1 MKNNYAII
9 LSILTVFILI
19 ALKVFN
25 NIQKKNNNKAFYNIS
40 FNEGIE
46 LNQIEIIS
54 SKKIDLIE
62 KNNNLKSVLND
73 NENKDYI
80 YRLVFE
86 DKIELQN
93 FKTNAFNDLLSKN
106 DDILE
111 QQFSSCIKEIERE
124 IVRKSILEKSERIDG
139 RNLDKV
145 RDISCEVGVF
155 DNVHG
160 SALFIRGETQALV
173 FTTLGTSQDEQILDR
188 IDGEF
193 REKFMLHYNFPP
205 YSVNEVGRIGST
217 GRREIGHG
225 KLAWRALNP
234 ILSQIEDIRIQSV

>member
-1 MKNNYAII
+1 MDDLISVIIMLLSGYAIRHALIFSGQMWAKSFAQTVSFFILPIITFVITKTIYGNIALSLGMIGALSIVRFRHPVKSALELIIYFDLITIGIAASVKNNYAII
-9 LSILTVFILI
+9 LSILTVVILI

-25 NIQKKNNNKAFYNIS
+25 NIQKKNNNKPFYNIS

-93 FKTNAFNDLLSKN
+93 FKN
-106 DDILE
+106 
-111 QQFSSCIKEIERE
+111 EIEN
-124 IVRKSILEKSERIDG
+124 IDG
-139 RNLDKV
+139 LKK
-145 RDISCEVGVF
+145 
-155 DNVHG
+155 
-160 SALFIRGETQALV
+160 
-173 FTTLGTSQDEQILDR
+173 
-188 IDGEF
+188 IDVS
-193 REKFMLHYNFPP
+193 Y
-205 YSVNEVGRIGST
+205 I
-217 GRREIGHG
+217 
-225 KLAWRALNP
+225 
-234 ILSQIEDIRIQSV
+234 